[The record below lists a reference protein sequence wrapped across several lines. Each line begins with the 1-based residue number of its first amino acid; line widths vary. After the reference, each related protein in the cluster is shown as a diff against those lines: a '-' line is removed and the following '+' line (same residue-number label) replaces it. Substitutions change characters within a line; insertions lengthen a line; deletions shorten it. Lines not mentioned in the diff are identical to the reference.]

1 MDRETLVAN
10 LKAATAPVNVERQR
24 VKEEVAKALLAWM
37 DEANVRNLAILGVI
51 NHSIEQVSI
60 AVPSEKRAYGIELGV
75 YFYEDYPNKK
85 RTVMLNACTF
95 GSFSA
100 TMKPE
105 INYYVVVGALAS
117 KLQFIQDKIDAI
129 DFDTLR
135 NLEHTMYHAQHEL
148 EAFDRAIKDAEEKKH
163 RDIIESQL
171 IVGAKLRIGTT
182 WKNEPIYDVIEKTT
196 NKLIYLK
203 NDYGSSTKKVKA
215 IDNIINKKWEIA

>member
-1 MDRETLVAN
+1 MDRESLVAN
-10 LKAATAPVNVERQR
+10 LEAATAPAKAEHRR
-24 VKEEVAKALLAWM
+24 VKEEVAKALLAWI
-37 DEANVRNLAILGVI
+37 DEANVRNITTLGTI
-51 NHSIEQVSI
+51 NDSIEHVAIS
-60 AVPSEKRAYGIELGV
+60 VPSEKRAYGIELGV

-85 RTVMLNACTF
+85 RTVMLNACTV

-100 TMKPE
+100 IMKPE

-148 EAFDRAIKDAEEKKH
+148 EAFDRAIKDAEEKKR
-163 RDIIESQL
+163 RDLIESQL
-171 IVGAKLRIGTT
+171 IVGAKLRIGTR
-182 WKNEPIYDVIEKTT
+182 WNNEPIYDVIEKTT

-215 IDNIINKKWEIA
+215 IDNIISKKWEIV